1 MQICKEGMMFL
12 GLNSFSSQKDPMK
25 KYYQITLGD
34 PPGSMEVFVE
44 PQIASLAVDI
54 PPYSLVDVNFSI
66 ESGRSG
72 FRVGILDIKLAEMQ
86 TPLTAS
92 SGTSRKGGGAHD

>member
-72 FRVGILDIKLAEMQ
+72 FWVNISDIKISEVQ

-92 SGTSRKGGGAHD
+92 GGTRKGGGAHD